1 MTATS
6 AFWRRASFGL
16 LVVAELAA
24 GIAVT
29 AAITSV
35 PASAQFFFDER
46 YPFLDPR
53 PRRRGGGF
61 DPNQSDER
69 PPDFSRAPA
78 AMPRKPDAG
87 QITTKILVLGDSMAD
102 WLAYGLD
109 EALAETPEIGVIRK
123 HKSFSGLI
131 RYEGK
136 SETPEWSQVAREL
149 IAAEKPQAVIMMVGV
164 QDRQAM
170 REKIVP
176 KPDPKPA
183 DAKPADPK
191 AAEQKPGAAKPD
203 AKPAE
208 QKPAAAKPDAQKAD
222 AQKPDANKSAQKPQ
236 DPADDEQQPNI
247 AAAEPQRSARATGG
261 LHEYHTEK
269 WEELYNKRIEETIA
283 ALKSANVPVLWVGLP
298 SIRGQKSTADAQY
311 LNEFYRANSEKAG
324 ILYVDVW
331 DGFVDEQGRFSTRGP
346 DFEGQMRILRS
357 GDGVHF
363 TKFGARKLAHY
374 VERELRRVLGTT
386 PVALTT
392 PEPAQQQA
400 ALTPAQPAKPSA
412 PAQRP
417 LAGPVYMLTTNA
429 DEADELLGGGTSR
442 QQPAASSDPVVSN
455 VLVKGGAVAVAAGR
469 ADDYAWPPRVPNLTF
484 SEPLPPSG
492 SPVFMA
498 RPAQPQPAAKT
509 AQAGSSGGAPR
520 VAGQQVLQGQ
530 IAPQGPGQG
539 PRGQGGGW
547 RAPAPAYYGPPRGFF
562 GLFR

>member
-1 MTATS
+1 MISATGGKKPFMTATS
-6 AFWRRASFGL
+6 AFWRKASFGL
-16 LVVAELAA
+16 LVAAELAA
-24 GIAVT
+24 GIA
-29 AAITSV
+29 AAAVITSV

-53 PRRRGGGF
+53 SRRRGGGF
-61 DPNQSDER
+61 DPYQSDER

-109 EALAETPEIGVIRK
+109 DALAETPEIGVIRK

-131 RYEGK
+131 KYEAK
-136 SETPEWSQVAREL
+136 PDAAEWPQIAREL
-149 IAAEKPQAVIMMVGV
+149 IAAEKPQAVIMMIGV

-203 AKPAE
+203 A
-208 QKPAAAKPDAQKAD
+208 QKAD

-236 DPADDEQQPNI
+236 DKPQDPADDEQQPSI
-247 AAAEPQRSARATGG
+247 TAPEPQRGARTASGG

-269 WEELYNKRIEETIA
+269 WEELYNKRIEETMA
-283 ALKSANVPVLWVGLP
+283 ALRTANVPVLWVGLP

-357 GDGVHF
+357 ADGVHF

-374 VERELRRVLGTT
+374 VERELRRVMSAT

-392 PEPAQQQA
+392 PEPAQPQQA
-400 ALTPAQPAKPSA
+400 ALTPSQPAKPSA

-442 QQPAASSDPVVSN
+442 SQPPASSDPVVSN
-455 VLVKGGAVAVAAGR
+455 VLVKGEAVAVAAGR

-498 RPAQPQPAAKT
+498 RPAQPKPQTQT
-509 AQAGSSGGAPR
+509 AQAPGGAR

-530 IAPQGPGQG
+530 IAPQTGG
-539 PRGQGGGW
+539 PRSQQGW
-547 RAPAPAYYGPPRGFF
+547 RAPAPAYYGPQRGFF